1 MDVRGKS
8 GAWVLLVLIPLLAV
22 ACGDASEP
30 WPKQLEGRWVTK
42 AKGYEK
48 RYFELKPTILTIE
61 TEVGGLLVQNIER
74 LEMGESP
81 TGAPVYI
88 VHYWDRDHT
97 AQTFPLLKLADD
109 FGRLQLLNRDQ
120 IWVRVPGR
128 PGA

>member
-1 MDVRGKS
+1 MHVCGKS
-8 GAWVLLVLIPLLAV
+8 GAWVLFALIPLLAA
-22 ACGDASEP
+22 ACADAPEP